1 MTSVIVRKYTA
12 GYTRWGIF
20 TNLWPSALCKTD
32 RRTVRAW
39 YVHVHTP
46 WRIVEWCGTVGR

>member
-1 MTSVIVRKYTA
+1 MSSFIVRKYTA

-20 TNLWPSALCKTD
+20 TNLWPTALCRTD